1 MTRLEELI
9 AAYRN
14 KLSRDCRSRVEIGA
28 RQAGSHYREAAD
40 R

>member
-1 MTRLEELI
+1 METKD
-9 AAYRN
+9 
-14 KLSRDCRSRVEIGA
+14 KLSRACRSRVEIGV